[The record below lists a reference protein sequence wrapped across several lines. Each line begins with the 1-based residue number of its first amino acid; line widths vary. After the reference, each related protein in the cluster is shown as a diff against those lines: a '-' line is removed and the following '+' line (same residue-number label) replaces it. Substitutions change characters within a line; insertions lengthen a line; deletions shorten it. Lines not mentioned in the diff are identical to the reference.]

1 MGLFDSIAKLAKSV
15 SDIVSDTT
23 GPSTPDVQQNAQQYQ
38 EETRR
43 LERQATQDSRPFDVK
58 LHDVTS
64 AIPGCQVDFNI
75 SPDFLEAQAG
85 RQIYKRGG
93 NRCLP
98 QDFNYVLSYNG
109 KSVYIRLWK
118 RYPEYDH
125 VANRAIRAH
134 CDLNGIKVLD
144 FFDYLPNGV
153 NYIRQ
158 RVVEA
163 LEIRF

>member
-15 SDIVSDTT
+15 GDIVSDTT
-23 GPSTPDVQQNAQQYQ
+23 AQQQPAQSTESYQ

-43 LERQATQDSRPFDVK
+43 LERQTAQDSRPFDVK

-64 AIPGCQVDFNI
+64 AIPGCQVEFNI
-75 SPDFLEAQAG
+75 SPDYLEAKAG
-85 RQIYKRGG
+85 HQIYARGG

-98 QDFNYVLSYNG
+98 QNFDYMLSYNG

-118 RYPEYDH
+118 KYTEYDH
-125 VANRAIRAH
+125 AANRAIRVY
-134 CDLNGIKVLD
+134 CDMNGIKVLD

-163 LEIRF
+163 LEIR

>member
-1 MGLFDSIAKLAKSV
+1 MGLFDSIAKIAKSV
-15 SDIVSDTT
+15 SDIVADTT
-23 GPSTPDVQQNAQQYQ
+23 TTQQQTPAANTETYRQ
-38 EETRR
+38 ETQR

-85 RQIYKRGG
+85 RQIYARGG

-98 QDFNYVLSYNG
+98 QNFDYMLSYNG

-125 VANRAIRAH
+125 VANRAIRMH

-163 LEIRF
+163 LEIR

>member
-15 SDIVSDTT
+15 TDIVSDTT
-23 GPSTPDVQQNAQQYQ
+23 QQPVQQPAPGMQQSYQ

-43 LERQATQDSRPFDVK
+43 LERQATQDARPFDVK

-64 AIPGCQVDFNI
+64 ALPGCQVDLNI
-75 SPDFLEAQAG
+75 APDYLEAQAG
-85 RQIYKRGG
+85 RQIYARGG

-98 QDFNYVLSYNG
+98 QDFNYILTYNG
-109 KSVYIRLWK
+109 KSVIIRLWK
-118 RYPEYDH
+118 KYTEYDH
-125 VANRAIRAH
+125 AANRAIRTY
-134 CDLNGIKVLD
+134 CEMNGIRILD

-163 LEIRF
+163 LEIR